1 MRLIEKYV
9 TAPERPDVRGYTVW
23 AMGFALRPPLRLDLD
38 WCQSIEEDG
47 FERRPALLSQL
58 PRMWRR
64 LLDEEAISMI
74 QIEDQSTGVPVAF
87 GAGVIVSDECAA
99 SARTRTEPNLA
110 VSILERELTAAPWI
124 LRPKQVPAVN
134 HPRHGVN
141 LVILHYSEVLPERP
155 FAELQAVRDLAVG
168 ELLRTQRGYALRE
181 FLMEFYGVEDL
192 PFMTRMGA
200 IVRTDYASYFAA
212 GAPLPRPAR
221 RPFLLGLSDKE
232 MEQQW
237 GAPLAMLFS
246 KEDPRIFFTLRQQQ
260 VLNRAVRTP
269 TPTDPE
275 IARELGLQPSTL
287 RDHWRAM
294 FARVAAL
301 QVRGRVPTIGL
312 PHFSDRSAD
321 LRAALLTYV
330 NEHPCEL
337 RPADERYFAASRS
350 AAGAS
355 AAALA

>member
-1 MRLIEKYV
+1 
-9 TAPERPDVRGYTVW
+9 
-23 AMGFALRPPLRLDLD
+23 MGFALRPPLRLDLD
-38 WCQSIEEDG
+38 WCQSIMEDG
-47 FERRPALLSQL
+47 FERRPALQRQL
-58 PRMWRR
+58 PRLWRG
-64 LLDEEAISMI
+64 LLDEDAISMI
-74 QIEDQSTGVPVAF
+74 QIEDQTTGAPVAF
-87 GAGVIVSDECAA
+87 GAGVVVSDECAA
-99 SARTRTEPNLA
+99 SARTRTAPNLA
-110 VSILERELTAAPWI
+110 VSILERELTASRWI

-134 HPRHGVN
+134 HPKHGVN
-141 LVILHYSEVLPERP
+141 LVILHYSEVLPGRAL
-155 FAELQAVRDLAVG
+155 AELQAVRDLAVG

-181 FLMEFYGVEDL
+181 FLMEFYGIEDL
-192 PFMTRMGA
+192 PFMNRMGA
-200 IVRTDYASYFAA
+200 IVRTDYASYFAS
-212 GAPLPRPAR
+212 GAPMPRPSR
-221 RPFLLGLSDKE
+221 RPFLLGLRAQE

-237 GAPLAMLFS
+237 GTPLAMLFS
-246 KEDPRIFFTLRQQQ
+246 KEHPRIFFTLRQQQ

-275 IARELGLQPSTL
+275 IARELGLQPPL

-337 RPADERYFAASRS
+337 RPADERYFASPGPATVDSPP
-350 AAGAS
+350 
-355 AAALA
+355 ALV